1 MQSLAKGPYLSEGCL
16 AAKGVGM
23 VKRWKDGKRWRENTL
38 MCASA
43 QEAIKILPQ
52 LHPPYP

>member
-43 QEAIKILPQ
+43 QEAIKILP
-52 LHPPYP
+52 